1 MKITHKAFTP
11 PPFNICCIYNIDC
24 IVSWLSER

>member
-1 MKITHKAFTP
+1 MKITHKAFT